1 MAIGQISN
9 ANDYQIIFPGIVYDN
24 VDPMM
29 LGRLRVLPE
38 TKNYQDIIKSV
49 TNWNEDLD
57 KWTNKDP
64 LLFLPLLPFFISQ
77 TPKVNEYVHII
88 YMNKKFDFENKF
100 YIQGPFSTPLSTEFQ
115 NYSGAKKFLASGTRV
130 KDSISL
136 KNTDGSFR
144 NQLSKGVF
152 PEPGDNSLLSRGT
165 TDLILKKDE
174 VLLRAG
180 KVISLNRNNLPIG
193 NDNRAFVQL
202 SHFPQKQQEGLPQ
215 TTSVDRNISK
225 AIKKMILWDISNL
238 ENTQNVFNG
247 NVRLYSLIE
256 SEKIT
261 TTNFKPT
268 TITELSEG
276 TDYVF
281 TGEEIRFVNQ
291 TFEDIIYQ
299 TNKFI
304 QGLFGGYYSDAVNFL
319 NFSNNNFPFVVSPS
333 NITFKTGFKFSA
345 NTSLIDQ
352 AEYNNYVNFSKRIT
366 IQEGSDESGF
376 FIVSRNE
383 NGNPYFGV
391 ETETTDI
398 TTTPI
403 EILNEST
410 TYATMGAQ
418 KLYLLS
424 HNTIGPKGQISLQE
438 TLYGIPQNKF
448 VGGTNSIESQTY
460 PMVRGDVLIALLR
473 KVVSFVRGHVHPEST
488 MAPVPIAS
496 GSGQSINEIDFLLA
510 QAENTI
516 LNQNIRIN

>member
-9 ANDYQIIFPGIVYDN
+9 TNDYQIIFPGIVYDN
-24 VDPMM
+24 IDPMM

-49 TNWNEDLD
+49 ANWNEDLD

-64 LLFLPLLPFFISQ
+64 LLFLPLLPFYINQ
-77 TPKVNEYVHII
+77 VPKVNEYVHII

-100 YIQGPFSTPLSTEFQ
+100 YIQGPFSTPLSTEFE

-130 KDSISL
+130 KDSISI

-152 PEPGDNSLLSRGT
+152 PEPGDNSILGRGT
-165 TDLILKKDE
+165 TDLVLKKDE

-180 KVISLNRNNLPIG
+180 KIISLNRNNLPIG

-202 SHFPQKQQEGLPQ
+202 SHFPQKQQEGSPQ
-215 TTSVDRNISK
+215 TTSVDRNITK
-225 AIKKMILWDISNL
+225 AIKKMIVWSIDNL
-238 ENTQNVFNG
+238 ENTQDVFNG
-247 NVRLYSLIE
+247 NTRLYNLIE
-256 SEKIT
+256 AENIT

-268 TITELSEG
+268 TITEITEG
-276 TDYVF
+276 TNYVY
-281 TGEEIRFVNQ
+281 TGEEIRFNNES
-291 TFEDIIYQ
+291 FESVVFKI
-299 TNKFI
+299 NKFI
-304 QGLFGGYYSDAVNFL
+304 QGLFDGYYADAINFL
-319 NFSNNNFPFVVSPS
+319 NFSNNNFPFVVTPS
-333 NITFKTGFKFSA
+333 NITFKNGFKFSA
-345 NTSLIDQ
+345 STSLIDL
-352 AEYNNYVNFSKRIT
+352 AEYNNYVNFSQRIT
-366 IQEGSDESGF
+366 IQEGSEESGF
-376 FIVSRNE
+376 FIVSRNDG
-383 NGNPYFGV
+383 GNPFFGV
-391 ETETTDI
+391 ETESTDV

-403 EILNEST
+403 DIINEST

-448 VGGTNSIESQTY
+448 VGSNSSIESQTY
-460 PMVRGDVLIALLR
+460 PMVRGDIMIALLR
-473 KVVSFVRGHVHPEST
+473 KIVSFLRGHVHPEST
-488 MAPVPIAS
+488 MSPVPISS
-496 GSGQSINEIDFLLA
+496 GSGQSIIEIDILLA